1 MLDKMKSEKW
11 TLANHE
17 TARDLNKMNCIAFIA
32 NSEGLIS
39 MDYFTV
45 LSYLADLE
53 EQ

>member
-1 MLDKMKSEKW
+1 MLDKMRSEKW
-11 TLANHE
+11 TLAKHK
-17 TARDLNKMNCIAFIA
+17 TARDLKINCIAFIA

>member
-1 MLDKMKSEKW
+1 MWSEKW
-11 TLANHE
+11 TLAKHE
-17 TARDLNKMNCIAFIA
+17 TARDHKMKCIAFIA